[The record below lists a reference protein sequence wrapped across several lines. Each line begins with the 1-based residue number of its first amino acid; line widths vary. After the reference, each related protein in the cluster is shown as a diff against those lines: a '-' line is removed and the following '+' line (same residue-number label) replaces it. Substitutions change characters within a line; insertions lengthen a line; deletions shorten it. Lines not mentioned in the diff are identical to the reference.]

1 MNLNIDLGDM
11 CICCFRDTS
20 FNAVDEDGNKLL
32 LFVNRIPSEGDAKLR
47 LMETDVDIQVEGFQC
62 VECQQ
67 VECDECE
74 NLALDYEIQDGK
86 IICSECLGKEK

>member
-11 CICCFRDTS
+11 CTHCGMDTS

-32 LFVNRIPSEGDAKLR
+32 LFVNRIPSGADAKLR
-47 LMETDVDIQVEGFQC
+47 LMETEIDIQVEGYLC
-62 VECQQ
+62 VQCQQ

-74 NLALDYEIQDGK
+74 TLTLDYEIQDGK
-86 IICSECLGKEK
+86 ILCSECLGKD